1 MFPTI
6 QTTYSPIRSL
16 IDIQIGAITLSPDNS
31 LLYGRL
37 EFTMFAQDLTL
48 PSDKEYCAIHG
59 SKGGRVEF
67 HDTDSNVNPGQACH
81 VTKLIRG
88 LAWNQYSLV

>member
-6 QTTYSPIRSL
+6 QTTYSSIWSL
-16 IDIQIGAITLSPDNS
+16 VDIQIGTIALTPDDPLFN
-31 LLYGRL
+31 GGF
-37 EFTMFAQDLTL
+37 EFAVFTEDLAL
-48 PSDKEYCAIHG
+48 FIDKEQRAVHG
-59 SKGGRVEF
+59 SKGVGIEF
-67 HDTDSNVNPGQACH
+67 HDTDNNVNPGQACR